1 MRVNETYM
9 RAQSGDLDLAIEIAE
24 KEKDPEKLNLF
35 AQRAKAIATR
45 NLFTDTLYRHH
56 VTSSK
61 EIARCTNTVY
71 LRLFNGN
78 ASQLKERKQLPKK
91 ANLRDNMDRT
101 ELAATEFAELL
112 AIKRIE
118 KKNAQGFVE
127 CNEHCDKAAMIISN
141 AMREALI

>member
-1 MRVNETYM
+1 M
-9 RAQSGDLDLAIEIAE
+9 AQHDVLDAVEVAAL
-24 KEKDPEKLNLF
+24 KTTLN
-35 AQRAKAIATR
+35 
-45 NLFTDTLYRHH
+45 
-56 VTSSK
+56 
-61 EIARCTNTVY
+61 
-71 LRLFNGN
+71 
-78 ASQLKERKQLPKK
+78 

-127 CNEHCDKAAMIISN
+127 CNEHCDKAAMIIAN